1 MPHSTINTGNKER
14 EIGEEI
20 AYIYG
25 HDQNILWDKTCCC
38 RYCVGGR
45 NWCRKQSFFLLS
57 LAKIFDEGKS
67 HQTIKLKK
75 LRHEEK

>member
-1 MPHSTINTGNKER
+1 MPHSTINTGNKEQ

-57 LAKIFDEGKS
+57 LAKIFDEGNS
-67 HQTIKLKK
+67 RQTIRLKK